1 MNAAVRSLF
10 VAVLTAFLLLPAPI
24 VLSYPLDGFPSTGI
38 IRLEAYRLASQGK
51 RRPSFLTEGEMLPSA
66 AISLGLLD
74 NPGFKVP
81 APDPEISAKLREML
95 GADAGAYGVTLLD
108 WSDPKRPIYAAH
120 QPDYVQNP
128 GSVGK
133 IAVLLGWF
141 SALADLYPDD
151 VSARRALLY
160 ETEIVANDFI
170 QHDSHDVPFWSWSQP
185 QVDRRPIQIGDRGNV
200 WTWLDWMASASSN
213 AAASMLISELVLLRH
228 FGQQYPVPADQAAA
242 LFRDTPKSKLSRML
256 SDAIQKPLSQAGM
269 DLTKLRQGS
278 LFTRR
283 GKAMLPGTNSVS
295 TARELTH
302 YLLLMEQGK
311 LVDPWSSLEIKKL
324 LYLTDSR
331 IRYAA
336 SPVLE
341 DSAVY
346 FKSGSLYSCR
356 TEKGYQCGKFLGNRL
371 NYMNSVVIIESIDRS
386 PAIKYSVVVLSNVLK
401 KDSSDI
407 HQALGRRVHALIQ
420 SLHPSTKLPFLEMG
434 E

>member
-1 MNAAVRSLF
+1 MNAAIRSLL
-10 VAVLTAFLLLPAPI
+10 VAVLAAFLVLPAPI

-242 LFRDTPKSKLSRML
+242 FFRDTPKSKLSRML
-256 SDAIQKPLSQAGM
+256 SDAIQQPLSPAGL
-269 DLTKLRQGS
+269 DLT
-278 LFTRR
+278 
-283 GKAMLPGTNSVS
+283 MLS
-295 TARELTH
+295 
-302 YLLLMEQGK
+302 Q
-311 LVDPWSSLEIKKL
+311 
-324 LYLTDSR
+324 
-331 IRYAA
+331 
-336 SPVLE
+336 
-341 DSAVY
+341 
-346 FKSGSLYSCR
+346 
-356 TEKGYQCGKFLGNRL
+356 
-371 NYMNSVVIIESIDRS
+371 
-386 PAIKYSVVVLSNVLK
+386 
-401 KDSSDI
+401 
-407 HQALGRRVHALIQ
+407 
-420 SLHPSTKLPFLEMG
+420 
-434 E
+434 